1 MHKEFIYHKTG
12 KQTIVELTAE
22 EEAEAIAQAAADADK
37 RKAAEAMSK
46 LREIDLASIRGIRE
60 YLAAQPDAPKIIKER
75 ETQAAAERAKLTA
88 R

>member
-1 MHKEFIYHKTG
+1 
-12 KQTIVELTAE
+12 
-22 EEAEAIAQAAADADK
+22 
-37 RKAAEAMSK
+37 MSK

>member
-46 LREIDLASIRGIRE
+46 LRE